1 MARTNNNQ
9 VHNAA
14 DMQRAYAMYAKN
26 IDLKFLGVDFE
37 NDVGK
42 MCPVHGDNKSIK
54 SKRNVVFHSTT
65 MHTSDGKFKVWVVR
79 SKSKYTQDIFEVK
92 KPTKEEFL
100 KVMLERATGK
110 DAAGNKIIIKAEGEA
125 EDAAA
130 A

>member
-1 MARTNNNQ
+1 
-9 VHNAA
+9 
-14 DMQRAYAMYAKN
+14 MYAKN

-130 A
+130 V